1 MGKATVLVQKML
13 QLLHYQFKPVGLRR
27 VHMNERFFG
36 TLYQVLSERYFTK
49 CGELDEIQKLNVLQS
64 NTIIGQMMNSEYNR
78 LKKEIDQLDDSL
90 NTLKDIFEAKLP
102 FGIQVSL
109 NEYMSVCMLVAQNPK
124 EKSGMICVEDLE
136 KRFASFGFFISNG
149 VDAALR
155 MQYEDAKKEVS
166 NAEEKLKKVEKLLD
180 EWGLAIP
187 VYKENDAEETP
198 SGESQLEDP
207 LEAAEREF
215 KKKKK
220 QDAAEHGK
228 QASSE
233 TGKKGEGI
241 YVFNNARLEK
251 KVGTAGADKHEK
263 ALSKG
268 SQLEDPF
275 ATATLDVEK
284 PLEDK
289 DKQENPSET
298 GGTQHSNKASRKASR
313 KWKKKKRGNDGNNG
327 ATKDTEKKEETGKKG
342 PFAPAQARFPE
353 ETFFTT

>member
-1 MGKATVLVQKML
+1 
-13 QLLHYQFKPVGLRR
+13 
-27 VHMNERFFG
+27 MNEMNQRFFG
-36 TLYQVLSERYFTK
+36 TLYQVLCERYFTK
-49 CGELDEIQKLNVLQS
+49 CGELDEIQKLGVLQS
-64 NTIIGQMMNSEYNR
+64 NTIIGQVMNTEYNR
-78 LKKEIDQLDDSL
+78 LKKEINQLDDSM

-109 NEYMSVCMLVAQNPK
+109 NEYMSVCVLVAQNPK

-136 KRFASFGFFISNG
+136 KRFASFGFFISKG

-207 LEAAEREF
+207 FDAAEREF
-215 KKKKK
+215 KNK
-220 QDAAEHGK
+220 QDATEHGK
-228 QASSE
+228 QAPS
-233 TGKKGEGI
+233 KPVRKGEGK

-251 KVGTAGADKHEK
+251 KDGTAVADKHEK

-275 ATATLDVEK
+275 ATAILDVEK
-284 PLEDK
+284 ALEDK
-289 DKQENPSET
+289 DKQENPPET

-313 KWKKKKRGNDGNNG
+313 KWKKNQKKKREMTEI
-327 ATKDTEKKEETGKKG
+327 TKPRKIQKTKRK
-342 PFAPAQARFPE
+342 QARRGRSPLRKRGFRKKP
-353 ETFFTT
+353 FLQRSYNHMY